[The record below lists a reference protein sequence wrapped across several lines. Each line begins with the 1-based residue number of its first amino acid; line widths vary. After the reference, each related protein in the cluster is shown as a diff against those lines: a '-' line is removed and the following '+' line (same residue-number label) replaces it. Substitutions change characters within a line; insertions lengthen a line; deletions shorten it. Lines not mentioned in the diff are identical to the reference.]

1 MIVNKTGKHKTDH
14 KVCKISKYLH
24 YLSVRNVNS
33 YLENLKFSDLS
44 LSKDDIDGADTTNKD
59 RF

>member
-1 MIVNKTGKHKTDH
+1 M
-14 KVCKISKYLH
+14 
-24 YLSVRNVNS
+24 RNVNS

-59 RF
+59 RFKSNTSI

>member
-1 MIVNKTGKHKTDH
+1 MQKKQIFALFA
-14 KVCKISKYLH
+14 C
-24 YLSVRNVNS
+24 VRNVNS
-33 YLENLKFSDLS
+33 YLKNLKFSDLS